1 MAPVAKRSWLIG
13 TSLSVLGMAPGVL
26 AAQSQVRNPH
36 ASISLITER
45 TAAEPGRAMGLAI
58 RFELEPGWHIYWRN
72 PGESGIATSM
82 EWRLPEGWT
91 ADPLDYPTPQRED
104 VAGVV
109 THVHS
114 GEVAFGTR
122 IRIPASASGAARV
135 GVKVTY
141 GICRDT
147 CIPGTA
153 TLSIPLP
160 VAAGSSITPAWQ
172 RVLPIMNARRP
183 AEGGPRTVAALADT
197 IVVLTL
203 RGRPGSPLRPGPWTF
218 FPSDREVSRAA
229 VSVEV
234 PRGAREATLRIP
246 LAECT
251 PRRLNG
257 VLVHGDPKTETKG
270 YVVRAELG
278 AKGSC
283 EVSR

>member
-1 MAPVAKRSWLIG
+1 MTRLGWRIAACG
-13 TSLSVLGMAPGVL
+13 SLLGMTPGVL
-26 AAQSQVRNPH
+26 PAQSQVRNPH
-36 ASISLITER
+36 ALISLITER
-45 TAAEPGRAMGLAI
+45 SAAHPGRDIGVAI
-58 RFELEPGWHIYWRN
+58 RLEMEPGWHIYWRN

-91 ADPLDYPTPQRED
+91 VDPLDYPTPQRED

-114 GEVAFGTR
+114 GDVAFGTR
-122 IRIPASASGAARV
+122 IRVPDLAAGSGRV

-153 TLSIPLP
+153 TLSMTLP
-160 VAAGSSITPAWQ
+160 VAAGSSITPEWQ
-172 RVLPIMNARRP
+172 RVLPTMNTRRP
-183 AEGGPRTVAALADT
+183 GAGGPRIAAVVADT

-203 RGRPGSPLRPGPWTF
+203 RGRPGSPLRPGTWTF

-229 VSVEV
+229 VSIEV
-234 PRGAREATLRIP
+234 PSGSREATLRIP
-246 LAECT
+246 LADCT

-257 VLVHGDPKTETKG
+257 VLVHGDPKMETKG
-270 YVVRAELG
+270 YVVGAELG

-283 EVSR
+283 SGSR

>member
-1 MAPVAKRSWLIG
+1 MTRLGWRIAACG
-13 TSLSVLGMAPGVL
+13 SLLGMMPGIL
-26 AAQSQVRNPH
+26 PAQSQVRNPN
-36 ASISLITER
+36 ALISLVTER
-45 TAAEPGRAMGLAI
+45 SAAHPGQDIGIAI
-58 RFELEPGWHIYWRN
+58 RFEMEPGWHIYWRN

-91 ADPLDYPTPQRED
+91 VDPLDYPTPQRED

-114 GEVAFGTR
+114 GDVAFGTR
-122 IRIPASASGAARV
+122 IRLPDLASGSGRL

-153 TLSIPLP
+153 TLSMTLP
-160 VAAGSSITPAWQ
+160 VAAGSSSITPEWLQ
-172 RVLPIMNARRP
+172 VLPTMNTRRP
-183 AEGGPRTVAALADT
+183 VAGGPRIAAVVADT
-197 IVVLTL
+197 MVVLTL
-203 RGRPGSPLRPGPWTF
+203 RSRPGSPLRPGTWTF

-229 VSVEV
+229 VSIEV
-234 PRGAREATLRIP
+234 PRGSREATLRIP
-246 LAECT
+246 LANCT

-257 VLVHGDPKTETKG
+257 VLVHGDPQTATKG
-270 YVVRAELG
+270 YVVGAELG

-283 EVSR
+283 SGSR